1 MHPGDLFLDSCIFLS
16 RAIGREME
24 HYYEDC
30 DCIITSDLAKYTGTA
45 VKKELDEVLK
55 RREDLYTMLMT
66 HIATG
71 ESPRTFDM
79 SRLKGN
85 DELHFKKIMKQF
97 DKMGTSAVRS
107 KFIRQLSL
115 RIKANIP
122 DSLTRVKMSNVE
134 LENQDYFIDYLKR
147 MNVTGPDARILFQYI
162 SWGRER
168 NLSSFITTDGDHV
181 LRNRDGI
188 LETAY
193 TQFSFPEENM
203 RIQHARDVAALIKTN
218 GL

>member
-24 HYYEDC
+24 HYYKDC

-45 VKKELDEVLK
+45 VKRELDEVLK
-55 RREDLYTMLMT
+55 RREALYNMLMA

-71 ESPRTFDM
+71 KPPRSFDM

-97 DKMGTSAVRS
+97 DRMGTPMARS
-107 KFIRQLSL
+107 KFLRQLNLS
-115 RIKANIP
+115 IKTNIP
-122 DSLTRVKMSNVE
+122 DSLTRVKITDAE
-134 LENQDYFIDYLKR
+134 LKNGSYFIDYLKR

-168 NLSSFITTDGDHV
+168 DLSSFITTDGDHV
-181 LRNRDGI
+181 LGNRDGI

-193 TQFSFPEENM
+193 TQFSFPKENM
-203 RIQHARDVAALIKTN
+203 QIQHARDVAALIRAS
-218 GL
+218 GP